1 MTIAFDRLAALRA
14 ELARLALDGFVVPL
28 TDEHMSEYVGL
39 YARRLEWLTG
49 FSGSAGTAAI
59 LADKAAIFV
68 DGRYTLQVRQQVD
81 AGLYSFHDVPAEP
94 VTGWLAANAPAGARI
109 GYDPWLTTRAFL
121 VAATNAGIHMEPV
134 ADNPVDAIWT
144 DQPAPSDAP
153 AEIHPLEYAGRESA
167 DKRNQIAHILKERQA
182 DALILTQLDEIAW
195 LFNIRGKDV
204 PRTPVVR
211 AFAILEADAR
221 ATLFLDPEK
230 STPELVAHL
239 GPDIAIRSYTDFSEG
254 VRTLSG
260 KIWVDPAT
268 TVSAI
273 PDALDQAGAECFM
286 APGPVLLPRAIKNPV
301 EIAGAR
307 AAHLRDGTAV
317 TRFLHWIDSE
327 APKGAIDELAA
338 EARLE
343 AFRRESDML
352 RDLSFDSI
360 SGFGPNGAVVH
371 YRATP
376 ATNRKFSGHSLYLID
391 SGGQYPDGT
400 TDITRTIAIGTP
412 SDEMRTCFTRV
423 LKGHIAL
430 ATIRFPQ
437 GASGGQLD
445 VLARQF
451 LWAAG
456 MDYAHGTGH
465 GVGSY
470 LSVHEG
476 PQRIATARSDE
487 VLQPGMIISN
497 EPGYYATDAWGI
509 RIENLILVREDPRP
523 GDQRPMLAFDT
534 LTLAPI
540 DQRLIVISMLTPAEI
555 AWIDNYHARVRTALT
570 PLLDVTT
577 AEWLATRT
585 AALGAA

>member
-1 MTIAFDRLAALRA
+1 MTIASHRLAALRA
-14 ELARLALDGFVVPL
+14 ELAERTLDGFVVPL

-49 FSGSAGTAAI
+49 FSGSAGTAVV

-68 DGRYTLQVRQQVD
+68 DGRYTLQVRQQVE
-81 AGLYSFHDVPAEP
+81 GNLYSFHGIPAESIAE
-94 VTGWLAANAPAGARI
+94 WLGANAPDGARI
-109 GYDPWLTTRAFL
+109 GYDPWLTTRTFL
-121 VAATNAGIHMEPV
+121 SAAANVGVNMEPV
-134 ADNPVDAIWT
+134 PDNPVDAVWP
-144 DQPAPSDAP
+144 DQPVPSDAP
-153 AEIHPLEYAGRESA
+153 AEIQPLEYSGRESA
-167 DKRNQIAHILKERQA
+167 DKRAEVVQALEKWRA

-211 AFAILEADAR
+211 AFAILNADAT
-221 ATLFLDPEK
+221 ATLFLDPAK
-230 STPELVAHL
+230 STPELTRYL
-239 GPDIAIRSYTDFSEG
+239 GPDVTVRPYTDFAG
-254 VRTLSG
+254 AIPTLSG
-260 KIWVDPAT
+260 KIWLDPAT
-268 TVSAI
+268 AVSAI
-273 PDALDQAGAECFM
+273 PDALDKAGAECIT
-286 APGPVLLPRAIKNPV
+286 APSPVLLPKAIKNPA

-307 AAHLRDGTAV
+307 AAHLRDGVAV
-317 TRFLHWIDSE
+317 TRFLQWVDE
-327 APKGAIDELAA
+327 QAPTGTLDELKA
-338 EARLE
+338 EIRLE
-343 AFRRESDML
+343 AFRRESGML
-352 RDLSFDSI
+352 QDLSFDSI
-360 SGFGPNGAVVH
+360 SSFGPNGAVVH

-376 ATNRKFSGHSLYLID
+376 ETNRPFSGGSLYLID
-391 SGGQYPDGT
+391 SGGQYRDGT

-412 SDEMRTCFTRV
+412 TPEMRECFTRV

-430 ATIRFPQ
+430 ATIRFPK
-437 GASGGQLD
+437 GTSGGQLD

-476 PQRIATARSDE
+476 PQRIATMRSDE

-497 EPGYYATDAWGI
+497 EPGYYAADAWGI
-509 RIENLILVREDPRP
+509 RIENLILVRKDSLP

-540 DQRLIVISMLTPAEI
+540 DRRLIETAMLTPAEI
-555 AWIDNYHARVRTALT
+555 TWIDAYHAAVRTALT
-570 PLLDVTT
+570 PHLDDLARGRLAAQT
-577 AEWLATRT
+577 AP
-585 AALGAA
+585 LGEA